1 MGLHTN
7 RDDNWS
13 FIDLGH
19 DNDEYELSH
28 KKNIRKKLENRL
40 ERKRLKEELEYF
52 DGELDGDFDWDY
64 LDK

>member
-1 MGLHTN
+1 MGLYRN
-7 RDDNWS
+7 DDNGQS
-13 FIDLGH
+13 FVDFNH
-19 DNDEYELSH
+19 DDVDEITN
-28 KKNIRKKLENRL
+28 KKRLRQLLEKKL